1 MRLIQSATHAHPPPQ
16 RRANER
22 RFSVAALAPA
32 LIAALLTIEEAA
44 AQGRSL
50 SEIRVEELEALGYL
64 EKAEPSSRESGVKV
78 HDTARVQPGMNV
90 YCSSWSGE
98 VRLFTNEGE
107 IRKNVRLE
115 HDGVGGGCH
124 VEPFG
129 PDALIAV
136 SRPDVSVFDLRGKVR
151 WASDADHHHDVAQG
165 PDEELYTLTA
175 RAGSLR
181 RGPDLW
187 PILDH
192 AITALDEVGRPRDRL
207 VFSEVFADRV
217 DGRRL
222 SRMLRAKKQ
231 TGSFESRG
239 YVRASDVFHPNSI
252 QVLKQP
258 LSGGKAGDVLLC
270 IRELDLVA
278 IVDLEEKRVVWE
290 WGPGELDAPH
300 HATILENGHIL
311 VFDNG
316 RRRRWSRVVEIDPA
330 SKRIVWQYR
339 ADGFFSKLRGAAQ
352 RLPNGNT
359 LITESTKGRAFEVT
373 PAGDVVWEFF
383 TPDVTDEGERRQMY
397 RLLRLLPGAETAR
410 FLDALSPDVDI
421 GGYRGPAHFA
431 SNGPLPICSRIGTTV
446 GFVIE
451 RRCQFAPSTT
461 SVWPEMKRP

>member
-1 MRLIQSATHAHPPPQ
+1 VLLAT
-16 RRANER
+16 EG
-22 RFSVAALAPA
+22 AAGEGP
-32 LIAALLTIEEAA
+32 
-44 AQGRSL
+44 SL

-64 EKAEPSSRESGVKV
+64 EKAESSSGARGVTLR
-78 HDTARVQPGMNV
+78 DAPRVQPGINA

-107 IRKNVRLE
+107 TLKSVRLE

-136 SRPDVSVFDLRGKVR
+136 SRPVVSVFEPSGKVR

-165 PDEELYTLTA
+165 PAGEIYTLTA
-175 RAGSLR
+175 RAGSLK
-181 RGPDLW
+181 RGPDVW

-192 AITALDEVGRPRDRL
+192 AVTALDESGRPRDRL
-207 VFSEVFADRV
+207 VFSEIFGDRV
-217 DGRRL
+217 GPGRL
-222 SRMLRAKKQ
+222 SRMLLAKKRA
-231 TGSFESRG
+231 GSFQSRA

-258 LSGGKAGDVLLC
+258 LYGGKSGDVLLC

-278 IVDLEEKRVVWE
+278 IVDLEEKRIVWE
-290 WGPGELDAPH
+290 WGPGDLDAPH
-300 HATILENGHIL
+300 HATMLENGHIL

-316 RRRRWSRVVEIDPA
+316 RRRRWSRVVEVDPA

-383 TPDVTDEGERRQMY
+383 TPDVTDEGERRQVY
-397 RLLRLLPGAETAR
+397 RVLRLLPGAETAR
-410 FLDALSPDVDI
+410 FLSALSPDSVEGL
-421 GGYRGPAHFA
+421 GG
-431 SNGPLPICSRIGTTV
+431 
-446 GFVIE
+446 
-451 RRCQFAPSTT
+451 
-461 SVWPEMKRP
+461 